1 MQLPCVTAAD
11 LTSAGLQK
19 VCRRAADN
27 RLRHWCPGHEAG
39 TTDLDLLIV
48 LDALMREFL
57 NELDSVGWMT
67 LSTLVMVANYSN
79 SNAEA

>member
-1 MQLPCVTAAD
+1 
-11 LTSAGLQK
+11 
-19 VCRRAADN
+19 
-27 RLRHWCPGHEAG
+27 
-39 TTDLDLLIV
+39 
-48 LDALMREFL
+48 MREFL